1 MDDLCRLIRD
11 GLPGVTLLYES
22 HRVLAF
28 QAPAPAWQA
37 HIFVVSR
44 KHIDSLTAAARAD
57 EPVLVELLGIVA
69 RMSREVEEAWG
80 GCRISTTT
88 GSAQAIP
95 HLHFEICAGAAL
107 VG

>member
-37 HIFVVSR
+37 QGLLWCHHSCWAWTRPVSQ
-44 KHIDSLTAAARAD
+44 
-57 EPVLVELLGIVA
+57 P
-69 RMSREVEEAWG
+69 W
-80 GCRISTTT
+80 
-88 GSAQAIP
+88 
-95 HLHFEICAGAAL
+95 
-107 VG
+107 